1 MTDGGK
7 GVNPRI
13 GTDHSVAPDDGVGQQ
28 FNAIAELLHPDFTGL
43 DPAKRSKKL
52 VEGLLEGYGETPE
65 ELHAAFMHWVE
76 TRMPKK

>member
-1 MTDGGK
+1 MEARTRK
-7 GVNPRI
+7 KRPSKETVEANRR
-13 GTDHSVAPDDGVGQQ
+13 SVLLEVL
-28 FNAIAELLHPDFTGL
+28 AELLHPDFTGL